1 MYIYL
6 SRSQQGRVLRG
17 NLEHDFS
24 LIIQKKKEK
33 NIASE
38 RPADKHQ
45 TRERLLPYTSA
56 RPLPFLSP
64 RQMKKYGAVFE
75 RHSHASSASE
85 GTELTHELEAPV
97 LREPHVHLKRQGSQE
112 SDAVSAKKMIRA
124 WVHTVCTDEVL
135 ACMWSRQKRDQQ

>member
-1 MYIYL
+1 MGVYL
-6 SRSQQGRVLRG
+6 FVAIAAGQGVSRHPGARFLADDT
-17 NLEHDFS
+17 E
-24 LIIQKKKEK
+24 KERK
-33 NIASE
+33 IASE

-64 RQMKKYGAVFE
+64 RQTKKYGAVFE

-97 LREPHVHLKRQGSQE
+97 LREPHVHLKRQGH
-112 SDAVSAKKMIRA
+112 K
-124 WVHTVCTDEVL
+124 
-135 ACMWSRQKRDQQ
+135 

>member
-56 RPLPFLSP
+56 PPPLSLSP
-64 RQMKKYGAVFE
+64 ANEK
-75 RHSHASSASE
+75 
-85 GTELTHELEAPV
+85 
-97 LREPHVHLKRQGSQE
+97 
-112 SDAVSAKKMIRA
+112 IRR
-124 WVHTVCTDEVL
+124 
-135 ACMWSRQKRDQQ
+135 SF